1 MICGTA
7 GNSIQDLDWGELIEI
22 QGISFLGPNDFYPEE
37 HHQISSN
44 DLEDE
49 FLLNFVTYFDV
60 DEVLFC
66 CDKIFT
72 VVEDTYGL
80 ENYQINTHEVD
91 FEEKPVETCE
101 FNVGKIYRKPI

>member
-66 CDKIFT
+66 
-72 VVEDTYGL
+72 YGL

-91 FEEKPVETCE
+91 FEENPVETCE